1 MIKVNIQ
8 TLTPLDIA
16 KIKLYFQK
24 KAEILTGFFNQSYK
38 DFYHT
43 GAISPSSVIL
53 AEYITDLANLPEKRC
68 IVELGS
74 GTGIFT
80 QKIMQKKS
88 ESSKF
93 FALEINEYFADETKK
108 NCPNANVYNDDA
120 RNIQTYL
127 RQLKES
133 HCDCII
139 SGLPWSDFDD
149 EIQMDL
155 IKNIYDSL
163 ENGGEFLTFSYLHS
177 PILPR
182 GKKFKILL
190 NKTFKLVI
198 QTKTIWL
205 NLPPS
210 FIYYCKK

>member
-1 MIKVNIQ
+1 MIQANIQ
-8 TLTPLDIA
+8 TRKQLNLT
-16 KIKLYFQK
+16 KIILYLQRK
-24 KAEILTGFFNQSYK
+24 VETLTVFFNQSYK

-43 GAISPSSVIL
+43 GAISPSSGYL
-53 AEYITDLANLPEKRC
+53 AEVITNLADLSEKRC

-80 QKIMQKKS
+80 QKIMLKKS
-88 ESSKF
+88 EASKF
-93 FALEINEYFADETKK
+93 FALEINKYFVNETKK

-120 RNIQTYL
+120 RNIQRYL
-127 RQLKES
+127 TQFKES

-149 EIQMDL
+149 ETQMKL

-177 PILPR
+177 LILPR
-182 GKKFKILL
+182 GKKFKELL
-190 NKTFKLVI
+190 NKRFKLVI
-198 QTKTIWL
+198 QTKTIWW
-205 NLPPS
+205 NLPPC